1 MGDELMGLAD
11 VVVTPTLVGRS
22 AVDAEP
28 APAGWTTAQD
38 QMLPKRS
45 MPRTTPGTMRFQQR
59 LVDWAGLDDLQLPK
73 EWVVNGRP
81 AALPFTQ
88 ALRTPS
94 LVCADQ
100 GLVRQ
105 PTCGEPERQLM

>member
-11 VVVTPTLVGRS
+11 VVATPTLFDHS

-28 APAGWTTAQD
+28 APTGWTATQN

-45 MPRTTPGTMRFQQR
+45 MPCTTPGTMRFQQR

-73 EWVVNGRP
+73 EWVVNGHP
-81 AALPFTQ
+81 AALPFI
-88 ALRTPS
+88 
-94 LVCADQ
+94 
-100 GLVRQ
+100 
-105 PTCGEPERQLM
+105 